1 MMMNEK
7 NSFIYMFFSRAR
19 NSAAGER
26 AGGGGGS
33 RFSEMRAKKFNKK
46 CIQKI

>member
-1 MMMNEK
+1 
-7 NSFIYMFFSRAR
+7 MFFSRAR
-19 NSAAGER
+19 NSAA